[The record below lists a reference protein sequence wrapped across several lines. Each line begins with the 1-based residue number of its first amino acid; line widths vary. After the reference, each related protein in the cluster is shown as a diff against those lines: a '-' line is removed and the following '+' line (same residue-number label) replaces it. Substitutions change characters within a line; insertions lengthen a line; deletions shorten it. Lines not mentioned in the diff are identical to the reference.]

1 MDLQSFL
8 ANGNPWWWN
17 PAARRRSVKPNRRRA
32 YFERLAVAATAPN
45 MRSLV
50 LRGPRRVG
58 KTQLLLQLADWL
70 LSEVGLLPGRLLYVD
85 LSDPLLAPLGRGPEL
100 LESLLSAWP
109 PGSAPGPRV
118 ALLDEIQTVPEW
130 DAWLKHTLD
139 WNEDLRVIATGSSS
153 LNLAHG
159 GRESGRGRW
168 DDLTIEGLTFP
179 ERLDLLARDPES
191 TRERTLSRQPQ
202 LIREHLELGGLPEYI
217 GSNESRIEIRRHMR
231 AEVDRELAA
240 ELAGVVK
247 DVDVTRRLFLTFAQD
262 SGEMHGRKKLSDA
275 LGIDRN
281 TLDRHIEALSD
292 MLLIH
297 RLGPV
302 TGARS
307 GAPRNIRSRLADDK
321 IYVAEPGHVGAF
333 ASTAEPLENGTV
345 AGRIFET
352 TVYHALRSVAREL
365 DCSEIG
371 YLRIDQDR
379 EIDFV
384 LALPGGKVGIEV
396 TASDREDKKVSQ
408 ARAAKD
414 KFDIPLL
421 VVAGAMGSERT
432 GDVPSID
439 LQRFLLDPVAAIR
452 RMLA

>member
-1 MDLQSFL
+1 MDIQVFL
-8 ANGNPWWWN
+8 ASGNPWWSN
-17 PAARRRSVKPNRRRA
+17 PAARRRAVKPNRRRA
-32 YFERLAVAATAPN
+32 HFERLAAAATAPDG
-45 MRSLV
+45 RSLV

-70 LSEVGLLPGRLLYVD
+70 LAEVALPPGRLLYLD

-100 LESLLSAWP
+100 LNTLLRGWP
-109 PGSAPGPRV
+109 PGSAAGPRI

-130 DAWLKHTLD
+130 DVWLKHTLD

-153 LNLAHG
+153 LRLAKG

-168 DDLTIEGLTFP
+168 DDSTIEGLTFP
-179 ERLDLLARDPES
+179 ERLDLLARDADS
-191 TRERTLSRQPQ
+191 SRERILSRQPQ

-231 AEVDRELAA
+231 GEVDRELAA
-240 ELAGVVK
+240 DLAGVVG

-262 SGEMHGRKKLSDA
+262 SGEMHGRTKLASA

-281 TLDRHIEALSD
+281 TVSRHIEALSD

-302 TGARS
+302 TGAPS
-307 GAPRNIRSRLADDK
+307 GAPRKTESRLKDGK
-321 IYVAEPGHVGAF
+321 IYVAEPGHIGAF
-333 ASTAEPLENGTV
+333 ATTAEPLENGTF

-352 TVYHALRSVAREL
+352 TVFHALRSVAREL

-371 YLRIDQDR
+371 YLRIGEGQ

-384 LALPGGKVGIEV
+384 LTLPAGKIGIEV
-396 TASDREDKKVSQ
+396 TASDREDRKLAK
-408 ARAAKD
+408 ARAARD
-414 KFDIPLL
+414 KFGVPLL
-421 VVAGAMGSERT
+421 VVAGVMSSERA

-439 LQRFLLDPVAAIR
+439 IQRFLLDPVSSIR
-452 RMLA
+452 RVLA